1 MELVPPEH
9 MGRGLGVMR
18 FFRLLL
24 AAGVAYL
31 AGAIWDHVG
40 PQYVFLIAIGLD
52 ACIRI
57 PFLIGM
63 PETLELSIGEK
74 QKKEG
79 RNTSL
84 KCQIRREEMNEKT
97 TSFFSYGKGKLKG

>member
-1 MELVPPEH
+1 MNVELVPPEH
-9 MGRGLGVMR
+9 M
-18 FFRLLL
+18 LLL

-74 QKKEG
+74 QKK
-79 RNTSL
+79 
-84 KCQIRREEMNEKT
+84 
-97 TSFFSYGKGKLKG
+97 KGETLH